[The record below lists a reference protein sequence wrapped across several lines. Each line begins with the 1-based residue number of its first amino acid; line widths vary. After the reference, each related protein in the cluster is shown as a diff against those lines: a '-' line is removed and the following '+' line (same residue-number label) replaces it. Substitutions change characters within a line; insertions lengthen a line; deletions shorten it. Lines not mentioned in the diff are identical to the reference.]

1 MFGLLRLLAALQL
14 LAAAERQLGWGW
26 GNSAHASCSA
36 ANSGAAQR
44 GQCQTTELLVHENVF
59 FCWCLLTLPE
69 AVRTFCHAAECVN
82 ADPEIQ
88 NIPSDIPIIPTNAP
102 CCQTQTT
109 HDGDPGGIGG
119 ERNDI
124 ILKNK
129 QKEV

>member
-1 MFGLLRLLAALQL
+1 M
-14 LAAAERQLGWGW
+14 LAAAQPTLEQPNG
-26 GNSAHASCSA
+26 
-36 ANSGAAQR
+36 
-44 GQCQTTELLVHENVF
+44 VNVKLQNCWFMNFF

-69 AVRTFCHAAECVN
+69 AVRTFCHAAESVN

-88 NIPSDIPIIPTNAP
+88 NIPSDTPIIPTNAP

-119 ERNDI
+119 ERNDL